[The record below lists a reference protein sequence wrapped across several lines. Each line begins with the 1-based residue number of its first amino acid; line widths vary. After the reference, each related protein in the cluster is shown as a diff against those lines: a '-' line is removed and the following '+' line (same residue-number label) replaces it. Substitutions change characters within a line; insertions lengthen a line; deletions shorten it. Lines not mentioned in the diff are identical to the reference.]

1 MLSDGPI
8 PTNNGTVVGG
18 NQMHSYMISCE
29 LDAHIG
35 LAEVDIEAG
44 V

>member
-1 MLSDGPI
+1 MFSDGPI
-8 PTNNGTVVGG
+8 ATNNGTVVGG
-18 NQMHSYMISCE
+18 NKTHSYMISCE
-29 LDAHIG
+29 LDAYIG